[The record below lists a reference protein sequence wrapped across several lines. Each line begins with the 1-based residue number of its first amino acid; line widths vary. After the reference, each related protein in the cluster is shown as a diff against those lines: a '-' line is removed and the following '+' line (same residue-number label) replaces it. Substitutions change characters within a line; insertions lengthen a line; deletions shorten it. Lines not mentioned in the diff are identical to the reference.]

1 MMKKME
7 IEYNTSRSELIMPEY
22 GRHVQLMVEYAK
34 TIEDLSR
41 RQSFVE
47 KIVELMYIMNPQS
60 RGAEDYRERL
70 WKHVFRIGSYE
81 LDGVVPLVGALPTKE
96 NDRKTPEKVPYSSA
110 QVRFRHYGH
119 HIQSLI
125 ASAINLEEGP
135 IREGLIAAIAAY
147 MKLAYKTWNKDLN
160 VGDETIKNDL
170 KALSNGKLSMSP
182 EASIE
187 DLNPN
192 PQQLKKGAPQPP
204 QHQQPRSQQHNNQ
217 QGKRQGQ
224 QRNNKNK
231 PWKRK

>member
-1 MMKKME
+1 MRKME
-7 IEYNTSRSELIMPEY
+7 IEYNTSRAELIMPEY

-34 TIEDLSR
+34 TIEDVNR
-41 RQSFVE
+41 RQAFVE

-60 RGAEDYRERL
+60 RGIEDYKERL

-81 LDGVVPLVGALPTKE
+81 LDGVVPIVGPLPTIE
-96 NDRKTPEKVPYSSA
+96 NDRNAPEKVPYSSA
-110 QVRFRHYGH
+110 QVRFRHYGQ

-125 ASAINLEEGP
+125 ARAIDMEDGP
-135 IREGLIAAIAAY
+135 VKDGLIASIAAY
-147 MKLAYKTWNKDLN
+147 MKLAYKTWNKDFN
-160 VGDETIKNDL
+160 VTDETIKSDL
-170 KALSNGKLSMSP
+170 QALSGGKLAMAP
-182 EASIE
+182 ELSIE

-192 PQQLKKGAPQPP
+192 PTQLKKGAPQPP

-217 QGKRQGQ
+217 QGKRPGQ